1 MNYQD
6 TIDYWNEVFSNVQE
20 YDIAKPIS
28 FEQIE
33 NALKWLCKDS
43 TSILDFGCGHGKI
56 LFRCLGLGVKKIY
69 GIDISS
75 AAISFAKKIKMKYN
89 LDNCQFM
96 CGSFNELYDFSD
108 CQFDA
113 VILFNIIDNLIP
125 SDGLK
130 VLKHIHRLTK
140 GESKIL
146 IKLNDYIPENEI
158 SNSQVFN
165 LKEKSFYKEKS
176 GLFSW
181 NLSNQDFKKIISP
194 YFKIINYEEVDF
206 KRHDVKN
213 RIYYLTK
220 VATSH
225 GEKGEN

>member
-1 MNYQD
+1 
-6 TIDYWNEVFSNVQE
+6 
-20 YDIAKPIS
+20 
-28 FEQIE
+28 
-33 NALKWLCKDS
+33 
-43 TSILDFGCGHGKI
+43 
-56 LFRCLGLGVKKIY
+56 
-69 GIDISS
+69 
-75 AAISFAKKIKMKYN
+75 
-89 LDNCQFM
+89 M

-158 SNSQVFN
+158 NNSQVFH

-181 NLSNQDFKKIISP
+181 NLSNQDLKKIISP

-220 VATSH
+220 VETSH
-225 GEKGEN
+225 GEKGGK